1 MSELVTF
8 ISNAGGS
15 IVSKNILSHKGKL
28 RWCVREEAIN
38 DVDNGWRFFADI
50 DTEEYLSK
58 AYNMCIC
65 DFNTVANIE
74 PAILAIYDCKVGTDI
89 ELIEENGKKVF
100 LDSNTGERIKS

>member
-1 MSELVTF
+1 M
-8 ISNAGGS
+8 N
-15 IVSKNILSHKGKL
+15 
-28 RWCVREEAIN
+28 
-38 DVDNGWRFFADI
+38 I

-58 AYNMCIC
+58 ADNMCIC

>member
-1 MSELVTF
+1 MD
-8 ISNAGGS
+8 GGF
-15 IVSKNILSHKGKL
+15 LP
-28 RWCVREEAIN
+28 
-38 DVDNGWRFFADI
+38 DI

-58 AYNMCIC
+58 ADNMCIC

>member
-1 MSELVTF
+1 MV
-8 ISNAGGS
+8 
-15 IVSKNILSHKGKL
+15 
-28 RWCVREEAIN
+28 
-38 DVDNGWRFFADI
+38 I

-58 AYNMCIC
+58 ADNMCIC

>member
-1 MSELVTF
+1 
-8 ISNAGGS
+8 
-15 IVSKNILSHKGKL
+15 
-28 RWCVREEAIN
+28 
-38 DVDNGWRFFADI
+38 
-50 DTEEYLSK
+50 
-58 AYNMCIC
+58 MCIC

>member
-38 DVDNGWRFFADI
+38 DVDHGWRFFAD
-50 DTEEYLSK
+50 S
-58 AYNMCIC
+58 